1 MFDMPETL
9 EGLSVADLDA
19 LKAEA
24 TEVFKTKY
32 AEATADG
39 RTPTDAELAELEGL
53 NQAVD
58 TIEAAAAEVRAE
70 EDARTEKAEALRA
83 KLMGDAT
90 DTDEVEGDEAE
101 ETDED
106 VTTDATAE
114 VDDATAEV
122 DEQVAVA
129 ASAATSKFA
138 GIAKRRGN
146 SGKVPAAKAKI
157 DGFLMSQSVPK
168 AKAGFVDTSD
178 LAVAFDNM
186 QSGSLVRSLRQEK
199 HGEARVASS
208 LGTLPRH
215 IPDHLM
221 GRDEDSLTAA
231 IERATDETLLKS
243 DAGEGSLLAAAG
255 WCAPSETT
263 YEFLGIP
270 DAGDLLDL
278 PEVGIARGGLRFPI
292 QPDFGMAFTD
302 KGFLYT
308 EAEAIAQSEDK
319 PCFEVPCVGFDE
331 VRLDAIG
338 LCITA
343 GILQQKGYPEVVKL
357 YIDGILK
364 AHQHRISSYSV
375 QKLVAGSIA
384 VTIPA
389 AQTMGAASA
398 LLNSV
403 ELAIEDVRTRNRIP
417 RTQTLE
423 VVLPTWANPAMRA
436 DLAYRR
442 GVKVQEVSDADLAAA
457 FALRSAKVQ
466 YVSDWQTGS
475 AGQPGAAPGE
485 TGSTAITKFPGTID
499 FLVYPAGTWFRSLT
513 DVIEVG
519 NLYDQSQLKRNKFT
533 ALFTED
539 GIAVGKRGFESRKY
553 TVTLDYNGAVG
564 AAEVLGGGG
573 TGGGEG

>member
-19 LKAEA
+19 LKDKA
-24 TEVFKTKY
+24 TEAFKTRY
-32 AEATADG
+32 SEVTADG

-53 NQAVD
+53 DQAVD

-70 EDARTEKAEALRA
+70 EESRTEKAEALRA
-83 KLMGDAT
+83 KLMGDSTADADAED
-90 DTDEVEGDEAE
+90 DTEDEGDADNADADAEAEVVDADAETEVEEP
-101 ETDED
+101 
-106 VTTDATAE
+106 
-114 VDDATAEV
+114 
-122 DEQVAVA
+122 VAVA
-129 ASAATSKFA
+129 ASAASKFS

-146 SGKVPAAKAKI
+146 SGKVPAARAKI

-168 AKAGFVDTSD
+168 PKPGFVDSGD
-178 LAVAFDNM
+178 LAVAFDAM

-208 LGTLPRH
+208 LGTMPRH

-243 DAGEGSLLAAAG
+243 DQGEGSLLAAAG

-278 PEVGIARGGLRFPI
+278 PEVGIARGGLRFPV
-292 QPDFGMAFTD
+292 QPDFGIAFGD

-308 EAEAIAQSEDK
+308 EAEAIAQTDDK

-364 AHQHRISSYSV
+364 AHQHRISSYSI
-375 QKLVAGSIA
+375 QKIAAGSIS

-403 ELAIEDVRTRNRIP
+403 ELAIEDVRTRHRIP

-466 YVSDWQTGS
+466 YVSDWQTG
-475 AGQPGAAPGE
+475 ATGQPGAAPGE
-485 TGSTAITKFPGTID
+485 TGATAITKFPDTID

-519 NLYDQSQLKRNKFT
+519 NLYDQAQLKRNKFT

-553 TVTLDYNGAVG
+553 TVSLDYNGAVG

-573 TGGGEG
+573 NG